1 MKKMT
6 RRERKIYK
14 SGKADGYAAGYSQG
28 MHDGNPF
35 VLLGEALGR
44 AVDKLTTDPD
54 VVKALK
60 EAQESDEQTDAVN
73 YETE

>member
-1 MKKMT
+1 MRMT

-14 SGKADGYAAGYSQG
+14 AGKADGYAAGYSQG

-35 VLLGEALGR
+35 ILIAESLGR
-44 AVDKLTTDPD
+44 ALDAITTDPD
-54 VVKALK
+54 IIKALK
-60 EAQESDEQTDAVN
+60 EAQESDEMTDAVN

>member
-1 MKKMT
+1 MRMS

-14 SGKADGYAAGYSQG
+14 AGKADGYAAGYSQG

-35 VLLGEALGR
+35 VLLTESLGR
-44 AVDKLTTDPD
+44 AIDAFTTDPD

-60 EAQESDEQTDAVN
+60 EAQESGELTDSVN